1 MFSIAQGGSAFISA
15 NYGKGETKNVKKLIF
30 IIEGV
35 CMSFGLLIG
44 LSLLALHTPLIAAYT
59 GGKADSEFYLL
70 CFERL
75 SLLLP
80 TYFICGAMDSFT
92 NFLRGLNRA
101 IIPMIISIFWACI
114 FRLIWN
120 FFIYSPDPESIMH
133 STLILYTCYPVS
145 WCASLISQL
154 VYYLIERKKIYR
166 EIEKNKVAFQ
176 NAQ

>member
-1 MFSIAQGGSAFISA
+1 MARSHDRRSRNQVFGFIDDFVGKVSEAASSDYERWQQYGNSNMAQARNSYV
-15 NYGKGETKNVKKLIF
+15 NKLHAKVQWLDNQWRGTDI
-30 IIEGV
+30 V
-35 CMSFGLLIG
+35 Q
-44 LSLLALHTPLIAAYT
+44 
-59 GGKADSEFYLL
+59 
-70 CFERL
+70 
-75 SLLLP
+75 

-120 FFIYSPDPESIMH
+120 FFIYSSDPTSIMH

-145 WCASLISQL
+145 WFASLTCQII
-154 VYYLIERKKIYR
+154 YYFVERKKIYR
-166 EIEKNKVAFQ
+166 EIEKNKISFQ